1 MRSLGNR
8 ALTTVVAPGIAL
20 IIAFGIAALALL
32 LVDIDPLFAYS
43 EMWSF
48 GTTTES
54 LISTVN
60 RSIPLFVSALAVA
73 IGFKM
78 GLFNIGVEGAYLIAA
93 LFAAYVGSL
102 YSLPT
107 VLHVLSILLVASVV
121 GAIWNG
127 IAGWLKVT
135 RGVHEVIATIMLNF
149 IAFSLSAYLF
159 LNVFKAETSG
169 LTTATDLI
177 PESGWIPSLNPVLGW
192 FGIEPRAGSDLHGF
206 LVIAVFLGIFYH
218 YLVSRSRFGYNLRA
232 SGINA
237 PAAHASGVN
246 PKRMI
251 VTTMMISGSIAGLV
265 GMSDLLGFHH
275 QYVQDFP
282 RLYGFDGIAV
292 ALLGRNHP
300 VGMAFGAL
308 LFGFMTRAALILD
321 LRDVPREIVTI
332 IQGVVVLTVVIIYE
346 VISRYVQR
354 RTVAAAARA
363 AAERET
369 EDLAA

>member
-1 MRSLGNR
+1 MRGGRL
-8 ALTTVVAPGIAL
+8 LTGVVAPLIAL
-20 IIAFGIAALALL
+20 VIAFAIAALALL
-32 LVDIDPLFAYS
+32 LVDIDPFFAYG
-43 EMWSF
+43 EMWEF

-73 IGFKM
+73 VGFKM

-93 LFAAYVGSL
+93 LVAAYVGAL
-102 YSLPT
+102 FTAPA
-107 VLHVLSILLVASVV
+107 VIHVFIILLVASVV

-135 RGVHEVIATIMLNF
+135 RGVHEVISTIMLNF

-159 LNVFKAETSG
+159 LNVFKAETAG
-169 LTTATDLI
+169 LTTATASI
-177 PESGWIPSLNPVLGW
+177 PTTGWIPSLNPVLNW

-206 LVIAVFLGIFYH
+206 LIIAIFLGVFYH
-218 YLVSRSRFGYNLRA
+218 YLVSRSRFGFNLRA

-237 PAAHASGVN
+237 PAAFASGVN
-246 PKRMI
+246 PKRMVV
-251 VTTMMISGSIAGLV
+251 VTMLLSGAIAGLV
-265 GMSDLLGFHH
+265 GMADLLGFQH

-282 RLYGFDGIAV
+282 RAYGFDGIAV

-300 VGMAFGAL
+300 VGMGLGAL
-308 LFGFMTRAALILD
+308 LFGFMERGALILD

-332 IQGVVVLTVVIIYE
+332 IQGTVVLTVVIVYE
-346 VISRYVQR
+346 IITRYVQR

-363 AAERET
+363 AAGSDSEE
-369 EDLAA
+369 EVVAA

>member
-1 MRSLGNR
+1 MKGGRW
-8 ALTTVVAPGIAL
+8 LTSVVAPGIAL

-32 LVDIDPLFAYS
+32 LVDIDPIAAYL
-43 EMWSF
+43 EMWEF
-48 GTTTES
+48 GTTTAS
-54 LISTVN
+54 LISMTN
-60 RSIPLFVSALAVA
+60 RAMPLFISALAVA

-93 LFAAYVGSL
+93 LIAAYVGSL
-102 YSLPT
+102 YVLPG
-107 VLHVLSILLVASVV
+107 VFHVVSILLVASVV

-135 RGVHEVIATIMLNF
+135 RGVHEVISTIMLNF

-159 LNVFKAETSG
+159 LTFFKAETSG

-177 PESGWIPSLNPVLGW
+177 PSSGWVPSLNPVLSW
-192 FGIEPRAGSDLHGF
+192 FGVEPRAGSELHGF
-206 LVIAVFLGIFYH
+206 LLIAVGLGVFYH
-218 YLVSRSRFGYNLRA
+218 YLVTRSRFGFDLRA

-251 VTTMMISGSIAGLV
+251 IVTMMLSGGIAGLV
-265 GMSDLLGFHH
+265 GMPDLLGFHH

-282 RLYGFDGIAV
+282 RFYGFDGIAV

-308 LFGFMTRAALILD
+308 LFGFMERAALILD

-332 IQGVVVLTVVIIYE
+332 IQGTVVLTVVIVYE
-346 VISRYVQR
+346 VVARYVQR
-354 RTVAAAARA
+354 RTVAAAAQATRDEHSKEVA
-363 AAERET
+363 A
-369 EDLAA
+369 